1 MLIVLN
7 PMGLYTQESRI
18 WFNIIN
24 IINIS
29 PARSIFL

>member
-1 MLIVLN
+1 MLIMLN